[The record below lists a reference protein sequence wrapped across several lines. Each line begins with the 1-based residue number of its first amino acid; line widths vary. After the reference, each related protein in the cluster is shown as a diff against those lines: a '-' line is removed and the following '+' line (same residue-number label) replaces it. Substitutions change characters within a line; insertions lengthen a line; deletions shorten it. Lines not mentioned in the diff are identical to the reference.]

1 MAIWTAILFVASLLS
16 GALFMGPIYVA
27 RLQALQNGISPAPAI
42 GSFVLIGLLFILLIT
57 VLWAAVFRAVMR
69 PEERS
74 FAYLRLGMDELR
86 LLAAVLIIMVGGYLV
101 FLILAVIIGFIGG
114 IVGQA
119 AGLSAGLAIGVLLGL
134 ALLVASIWVGVR
146 LSVFGP
152 LTILRR
158 KIAIGSA
165 WSLTR
170 GAFWPLF
177 GAYVIIGLI
186 LCFVYGLVFTV
197 QMGSLFSDM
206 ANPNDPAAALRIAE
220 WQAAQYGSPFSAWG
234 FFSVILQAIIG
245 GAALALQAG
254 STAIAADRLVGGGG
268 APNDLRAVYE

>member
-1 MAIWTAILFVASLLS
+1 
-16 GALFMGPIYVA
+16 
-27 RLQALQNGISPAPAI
+27 
-42 GSFVLIGLLFILLIT
+42 
-57 VLWAAVFRAVMR
+57 
-69 PEERS
+69 
-74 FAYLRLGMDELR
+74 
-86 LLAAVLIIMVGGYLV
+86 
-101 FLILAVIIGFIGG
+101 
-114 IVGQA
+114 
-119 AGLSAGLAIGVLLGL
+119 
-134 ALLVASIWVGVR
+134 
-146 LSVFGP
+146 
-152 LTILRR
+152 
-158 KIAIGSA
+158 
-165 WSLTR
+165 
-170 GAFWPLF
+170 
-177 GAYVIIGLI
+177 VIIGLI